1 MNKYIYHIQNYH
13 SKYPIIYEVYANSTN
28 KAAEILTKELQKSW
42 EQIQN
47 NITTTIIIKN
57 VMPDF

>member
-1 MNKYIYHIQNYH
+1 MNKYIYHIQNYD
-13 SKYPIIYEVYANSTN
+13 SRRPIIYEIYANSTN
-28 KAAEILTKELQKSW
+28 KAAQILIRELQKSW

-47 NITTTIIIKN
+47 NITTTIVIKN

>member
-1 MNKYIYHIQNYH
+1 MNKYIYHIQNYY
-13 SKYPIIYEVYANSTN
+13 SKHPTIYEIYTNSKH
-28 KAAEILTKELQKSW
+28 KATQILVRELQKSW

-47 NITTTIIIKN
+47 DITTTIVIKN